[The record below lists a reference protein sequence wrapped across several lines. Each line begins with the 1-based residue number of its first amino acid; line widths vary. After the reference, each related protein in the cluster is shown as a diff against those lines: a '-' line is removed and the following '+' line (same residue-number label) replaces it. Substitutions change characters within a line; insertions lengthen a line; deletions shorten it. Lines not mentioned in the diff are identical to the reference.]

1 MTETVT
7 LYHGTSEGHLANLLA
22 HGFIRPAISAAD
34 FTRELISAFL
44 PEDKITP
51 ELVEKVSWH
60 GRARS
65 RAEESNSGRTLFATG
80 SRKVAE
86 EFGLLSRNGGELY
99 QEVYNA
105 LKYLGH
111 EVAPRFDNAR
121 PVLLELEVPVKDINE
136 AYRKSITRGADGKP
150 SGAGGYQVFI
160 DDTTNVR
167 IKSVTFGG
175 QQRGKWMFFGGESG
189 DWTFD
194 NQKPVA
200 PEEAKGKIKSE
211 YATPSARKP
220 PSEKQALL
228 DEIYAFAR
236 DPQSVM
242 IMARVGML
250 EYPVAETVVEG
261 ADGKPKVVR
270 VPDMEFEPRG
280 KQLESMGFAVSQKYA
295 LPCDLTP
302 REVKALLDIVD
313 IRQQRGELSA
323 EGAIEKLGL
332 LLDRLETR
340 NPDIGAIDFDRK
352 DPRKL
357 MQALTLAV
365 HGANRDDIAHSLNA
379 KETPEY
385 LTQKDQAMRMTGMSG
400 SNLPWNPAPK
410 TLQAICDEMDRK
422 LSKFDSQFA
431 RTPNVEKPVPA
442 VSAPADA
449 KPAP

>member
-22 HGFIRPAISAAD
+22 HGFIRPAVSAAD
-34 FTRELISAFL
+34 FTRALISAFL

-60 GRARS
+60 GRMRS

-80 SRKVAE
+80 TRKVAE
-86 EFGLLSRNGGELY
+86 EFAHLSRNGGELY

-105 LKYLGH
+105 LKSLGH
-111 EVAPRFDNAR
+111 DVAPRFDNAR

-136 AYRKSITRGADGKP
+136 AYRQSITRGADGKP
-150 SGAGGYQVFI
+150 SGAAGYQVFI

-167 IKSVTFGG
+167 IKNVTFGG
-175 QQRGKWMFFGGESG
+175 HKQARWFSFGGESG
-189 DWTFD
+189 DWTFEG
-194 NQKPVA
+194 QKPLA
-200 PEEAKGKIKSE
+200 PKAAQEKIKSE
-211 YATPSARKP
+211 YATPAARKP
-220 PSEKQALL
+220 PSEKQVLL

-261 ADGKPKVVR
+261 VDGKPATVR

-280 KQLESMGFAVSQKYA
+280 KQLENWGFAVSQKYA

-313 IRQQRGELSA
+313 IRQQRGELSREDA
-323 EGAIEKLGL
+323 MEKLGL
-332 LLDRLETR
+332 LLDRLEER
-340 NPDIGAIDFDRK
+340 NPDIAAIDFDRK
-352 DPRKL
+352 DPRKVT
-357 MQALTLAV
+357 QALTLAV

-379 KETPEY
+379 AETPDY
-385 LTQKDQAMRMTGMSG
+385 LAQKDHMMRMTGLSD
-400 SNLPWNPAPK
+400 SKIPWNPAPK

-422 LSKFDSQFA
+422 LSKFDSQFVGTA
-431 RTPNVEKPVPA
+431 KMEKPVPTL
-442 VSAPADA
+442 SAPAAA

>member
-22 HGFIRPAISAAD
+22 HGFVRPAVSAAD

-51 ELVEKVSWH
+51 ELVEKVSWR
-60 GRARS
+60 GRMRS

-80 SRKVAE
+80 TRKVAE
-86 EFGLLSRNGGELY
+86 EFAQLSRNGGELY

-105 LKYLGH
+105 LKSFGH
-111 EVAPRFDNAR
+111 DVAPRFDNAR

-136 AYRKSITRGADGKP
+136 AYRESITRDDYGRP
-150 SGAGGYQVFI
+150 TGAGGYQVFI
-160 DDTTNVR
+160 DDTAHVT

-175 QQRGKWMFFGGESG
+175 QKQAKWFSWSESG

-194 NQKPVA
+194 NQKPLA
-200 PEEAKGKIKSE
+200 PDAAQEKIKPE
-211 YATPSARKP
+211 YATPTAIRA
-220 PSEKQALL
+220 PSEKQVLL

-242 IMARVGML
+242 IMARVGLL

-261 ADGKPKVVR
+261 ADGHPATLR
-270 VPDMEFEPRG
+270 IPDMQFEPRG
-280 KQLESMGFAVSQKYA
+280 KQLEGWGFAVSQKYE
-295 LPCDLTP
+295 LPHDMTP

-313 IRQQRGELSA
+313 IRRQRGELS
-323 EGAIEKLGL
+323 EDGAMKKLGL
-332 LLDRLETR
+332 LLDRLEER
-340 NPDIGAIDFDRK
+340 NPDIAAIDFDRK
-352 DPRKL
+352 DPRKV

-365 HGANRDDIAHSLNA
+365 HGANSDDIAHSLNG

-385 LTQKDQAMRMTGMSG
+385 LAQKEHTMRMTGIGG

-410 TLQAICDEMDRK
+410 TLQSICDEMNRK
-422 LSKFDSQFA
+422 LSRFNSQFA
-431 RTPNVEKPVPA
+431 GSAAKTET
-442 VSAPADA
+442 SAPTVSSPVTA
-449 KPAP
+449 KPAL